1 MQTPATEDGDQS
13 GARTDARVIR
23 TRRRLRAAL
32 VALTLERGYEAV
44 SIRELTD
51 VAGVG
56 YATFFRHSRDKAE
69 LLLDLLNELLAELMT
84 LLEPTLGA
92 GDTSR
97 EGAIVFGHVRD
108 NADLYRVLFASQD
121 SVALLP
127 RASEVA
133 MAGMLRSFEP
143 KAGAVVP
150 ADAAINHLIASFV
163 ALAGWWLA
171 TGMEQ
176 TPERMG
182 RAFEE
187 LVLRPTRESAF
198 AAREP

>member
-1 MQTPATEDGDQS
+1 MSGSATRQDLTRPPAPPGARAATSGLSSVWMQTPATEDGDQS

-23 TRRRLRAAL
+23 TRRRLRVAL

-97 EGAIVFGHVRD
+97 E
-108 NADLYRVLFASQD
+108 
-121 SVALLP
+121 
-127 RASEVA
+127 
-133 MAGMLRSFEP
+133 
-143 KAGAVVP
+143 
-150 ADAAINHLIASFV
+150 
-163 ALAGWWLA
+163 
-171 TGMEQ
+171 
-176 TPERMG
+176 
-182 RAFEE
+182 
-187 LVLRPTRESAF
+187 
-198 AAREP
+198 